1 MKRGKNNKAVLL
13 QRIIDDMRFYAE
25 EGPEYTDTRNFWNS
39 KADRVL
45 KFKLSRTR
53 KKYLYALI
61 SAVELE
67 PY

>member
-1 MKRGKNNKAVLL
+1 
-13 QRIIDDMRFYAE
+13 MRFYAE